1 MIYLNTNKLTH
12 RYALALRAGLSD
24 SRKSHF
30 LMQLNIFVLA
40 ETKGLYRG
48 GADKELKKCI
58 KAILCENLDKGYHQL
73 LILFSAL
80 KAIISEFTS
89 AFRLSFIELYEQI
102 TKEGK

>member
-12 RYALALRAGLSD
+12 RYALA
-24 SRKSHF
+24 
-30 LMQLNIFVLA
+30 Q
-40 ETKGLYRG
+40 
-48 GADKELKKCI
+48 
-58 KAILCENLDKGYHQL
+58 GYHQL

>member
-12 RYALALRAGLSD
+12 RYALAARAGLSD
-24 SRKSHF
+24 TRKSHF
-30 LMQLNIFVLA
+30 LMQLNNFVLA
-40 ETKGLYRG
+40 QTNELYRS

-58 KAILCENLDKGYHQL
+58 KAILSENLSKGYHQL

-80 KAIISEFTS
+80 KAIIAEFTS
-89 AFRLSFIELYEQI
+89 AFTLSFIELYEQI